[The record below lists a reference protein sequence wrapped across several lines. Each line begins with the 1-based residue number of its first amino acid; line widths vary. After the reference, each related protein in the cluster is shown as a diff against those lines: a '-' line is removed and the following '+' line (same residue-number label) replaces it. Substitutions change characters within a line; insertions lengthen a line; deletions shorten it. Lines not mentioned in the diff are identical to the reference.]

1 MAARCMPLLCTL
13 FQVGTAATQRA
24 PGWRSSTWGGWRRR
38 GRKDSAPSTR
48 RTWPT
53 CCSQWLA
60 TPITRGWTS
69 CWPPSGPGMSTSTH
83 QSLWVFGQSFRVW
96 VGWGGLIHVWDI
108 SADLPM
114 EQRCPQ
120 VHFRTCEFWSVSWG
134 GGGGGSHVKNMSI
147 DLLVAQECPQTH
159 FKACD
164 FLVRVSLWM
173 VGGGGGGGRGG
184 HVRGLF
190 CWPPSNVHKHV
201 SEHVSFRSVSVRMVG
216 GRGGQ
221 DDMCGCERKCVHMCV
236 HAHTHPH
243 MHLCVCV
250 CTHTCLCVNV
260 CACLH
265 VCVCVH
271 ACVPLFTLQE
281 WDCYINFHT

>member
-1 MAARCMPLLCTL
+1 MVARCMPLLCTL

-24 PGWRSSTWGGWRRR
+24 LGWRSSTWGGWRRR

-83 QSLWVFGQSFRVW
+83 QSLWVFGQSFRV
-96 VGWGGLIHVWDI
+96 
-108 SADLPM
+108 
-114 EQRCPQ
+114 R
-120 VHFRTCEFWSVSWG
+120 G
-134 GGGGGSHVKNMSI
+134 GGGGEWFMCETFLLTCQWSRDVHKYTSEPVNFGQFHGGGMGSHVKNMSI

-173 VGGGGGGGRGG
+173 VGGGKGGVMWEG
-184 HVRGLF
+184 F
-190 CWPPSNVHKHV
+190 
-201 SEHVSFRSVSVRMVG
+201 SVDLPVTSTSTSQNMWVLG
-216 GRGGQ
+216 QFQWGWLGEGGGQ